1 VPAANLGPFPP
12 ILIAD
17 WLADRVAGKPFAN
30 EYWSVRSNG
39 QIDKKPL

>member
-12 ILIAD
+12 IMVAD
-17 WLADRVAGKPFAN
+17 WLADRAAGKSFPS
-30 EYWSVRSNG
+30 EHWYVRGNG